1 MKKKCK
7 RCGEVKPLDNFY
19 KQPSTKDRLGSWCKS
34 CFCEYNKQKPR
45 NYQEEYRKRDR
56 EKLRASWRKTEKR
69 RIQNDASYA
78 LSHRMRTLIYQ
89 VLRGKKRNRSWKE
102 LVGYTLNDLTL
113 HLESKFTEGMTWK
126 KFRSGEIHIDHII
139 PIDFFQYSS
148 PEEVEF
154 KMCWGL
160 ENLQPLWAK
169 DNRIKSNKLSPTG

>member
-1 MKKKCK
+1 MKTCAKC
-7 RCGEVKPLDNFY
+7 RQDKPYSEFY
-19 KQPSTKDRLGSWCKS
+19 KHPSTNDGLGSWCKS
-34 CFCEYNKQKPR
+34 CAYEYNKQRPR

-56 EKLRASWRKTEKR
+56 NKLRASWRKTEKR
-69 RIQNDASYA
+69 RIHNDVCYA

-89 VLRGKKRNRSWKE
+89 VLRGKKRNKSWKE
-102 LVGYTLNDLTL
+102 LVGYAPDDLRL
-113 HLESKFTEGMTWK
+113 HLESKFADGMTWK
-126 KFRSGEIHIDHII
+126 KFRNGKIHIDHII

-154 KMCWGL
+154 KMCWRL